1 MSDDRQAQGRWLAIV
16 GVRLAGAAG
25 ALFGLVLIGRAYAWP
40 QKALGVALVL
50 SALLLI
56 AVVPKAL
63 AHRWRTPPV

>member
-1 MSDDRQAQGRWLAIV
+1 MTDKAQHRWFAIV

-25 ALFGLVLIGRAYAWP
+25 AMLGLILIARAYAWP

-63 AHRWRTPPV
+63 AHRWRTPE